1 MSQSANP
8 ASQASNQAQ
17 AAGYRRPRTQ
27 QRTLTLP
34 KTAKV
39 SQEPLELDSSALF
52 QGAREVHIRHK
63 DMVYR
68 LSITR
73 FEKLLLTK

>member
-1 MSQSANP
+1 MTQTPNHAH
-8 ASQASNQAQ
+8 ATL
-17 AAGYRRPRTQ
+17 YRRPRTT

-34 KTAKV
+34 KSAQQTA
-39 SQEPLELDSSALF
+39 PLELDSSVLF

>member
-1 MSQSANP
+1 MSQSATP
-8 ASQASNQAQ
+8 AHQVPHQAQ
-17 AAGYRRPRTQ
+17 AAAYRRPRSQ

-39 SQEPLELDSSALF
+39 AQEPLELDSSVLF

-68 LSITR
+68 LTITR

>member
-1 MSQSANP
+1 MSQSATP
-8 ASQASNQAQ
+8 AHQVQ
-17 AAGYRRPRTQ
+17 AAAYRRPRSQ

-39 SQEPLELDSSALF
+39 AQEPLELDSSALF

>member
-1 MSQSANP
+1 MTQTPNHAH
-8 ASQASNQAQ
+8 ATL
-17 AAGYRRPRTQ
+17 YRRPRTT

-34 KTAKV
+34 KGTQQTA
-39 SQEPLELDSSALF
+39 PLELDSSALF

>member
-1 MSQSANP
+1 MTQTPNHAH
-8 ASQASNQAQ
+8 ATL
-17 AAGYRRPRTQ
+17 YRRPRTT

-34 KTAKV
+34 KST
-39 SQEPLELDSSALF
+39 QQTTPLELDSSVLF

>member
-1 MSQSANP
+1 MTQTSNP
-8 ASQASNQAQ
+8 SSHAHASL
-17 AAGYRRPRTQ
+17 YRRPRAG

-34 KTAKV
+34 RTA
-39 SQEPLELDSSALF
+39 QAPAPLELDSSALF

>member
-1 MSQSANP
+1 MSQSATP
-8 ASQASNQAQ
+8 AHQVQ
-17 AAGYRRPRTQ
+17 AAAYRRSRSQ

-39 SQEPLELDSSALF
+39 VQEPLELDSSALF

>member
-8 ASQASNQAQ
+8 ASQAQ
-17 AAGYRRPRTQ
+17 AAACRRPRTQ

>member
-1 MSQSANP
+1 LIKEIVMPENTSVRRTQL
-8 ASQASNQAQ
+8 
-17 AAGYRRPRTQ
+17 RRPGAR
-27 QRTLTLP
+27 RP
-34 KTAKV
+34 FGGGAKPALA
-39 SQEPLELDSSALF
+39 PLELDSSALF

-63 DMVYR
+63 DMTYR

>member
-1 MSQSANP
+1 MTQSPNHAH
-8 ASQASNQAQ
+8 ATL
-17 AAGYRRPRTQ
+17 YRRPRTT

-34 KTAKV
+34 KAA
-39 SQEPLELDSSALF
+39 QQQAAPLELDSSVLF

>member
-1 MSQSANP
+1 MPQDTSVRRSLL
-8 ASQASNQAQ
+8 
-17 AAGYRRPRTQ
+17 RRPGAR
-27 QRTLTLP
+27 RPFGGGPNPDL
-34 KTAKV
+34 A
-39 SQEPLELDSSALF
+39 PLELDSSALF

-63 DMVYR
+63 DMTYR